1 MRSANDGMI
10 RHPVEFGVCHR
21 YPSVM
26 RLWQKCRCD
35 WVDRPVTGDDAD
47 QIVDWRKQRVGRFIP
62 LRSELLS
69 RRPEKRAVRPEML
82 EAVGDLAAAVR
93 RAEHDDAAQARWPVS
108 GNVDPGQ

>member
-1 MRSANDGMI
+1 MRGADDDVI

-47 QIVDWRKQRVGRFIP
+47 RIVDWRKQAIGPFMP
-62 LRSELLS
+62 LRAELLS
-69 RRPEKRAVRPEML
+69 RRPEKRAVRPEMP
-82 EAVGDLAAAVR
+82 EAVGDFAAAVR
-93 RAEHDDAAQARWPVS
+93 RAQHDDAAQALWPGS
-108 GNVDPGQ
+108 